1 MHSTSDEFFASD
13 SIRVRDV
20 SEPISSSDV
29 KRAVIGRGGIFVFD
43 QGVDRGEGLHD
54 AGFHILRAGSIK
66 FSIGFA
72 DRICF
77 DRADVVNGVYVA
89 QNEEAARAFAPT
101 PDNVIACFGLFF
113 DLYFGVQS
121 AQLADDDRPVTI
133 HSRFVGGRRFGFDML
148 GEMGDEL
155 GVRSV
160 K

>member
-1 MHSTSDEFFASD
+1 M
-13 SIRVRDV
+13 
-20 SEPISSSDV
+20 
-29 KRAVIGRGGIFVFD
+29 
-43 QGVDRGEGLHD
+43 DRGEGLHD

-72 DRICF
+72 DRIRF

-121 AQLADDDRPVTI
+121 AQLADDDRPVTF

-155 GVRSV
+155 GGAFSEIGNGGGGHESSRWINLD
-160 K
+160 KLRLILPAMFGYT